1 MDRMA
6 GTIENQN
13 KYEEQENRK
22 IDDYIRQK
30 QLDDLIKDQQQ
41 RRHMDT
47 MRTNMMQTLQR
58 QMKEKETRKKIERDA
73 M

>member
-30 QLDDLIKDQQQ
+30 HLDDLIKDQQQ

-47 MRTNMMQTLQR
+47 MRTNMMQTL
-58 QMKEKETRKKIERDA
+58 
-73 M
+73 